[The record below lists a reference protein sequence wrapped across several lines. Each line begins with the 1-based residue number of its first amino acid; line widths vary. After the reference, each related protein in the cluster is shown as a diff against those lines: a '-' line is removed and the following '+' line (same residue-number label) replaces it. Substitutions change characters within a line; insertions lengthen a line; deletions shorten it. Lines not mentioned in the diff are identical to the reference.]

1 MGDTGDGADLPD
13 WAYVG
18 AKVVHSMFGPGTVT
32 FVGPYKGVPACSVQF
47 EGHAKALELQYAIPH
62 VRLAEDEASSQ
73 PKKRG
78 WFGR

>member
-1 MGDTGDGADLPD
+1 MGDTGQTADLPD

-18 AKVVHSMFGPGTVT
+18 AKIVHSTFGPGTVT

-47 EGHAKALELQYAIPH
+47 EGHMKALELQYAIPH
-62 VRLAEDEASSQ
+62 VRLAVEEPPSQ

>member
-1 MGDTGDGADLPD
+1 MGDAADLPD
-13 WAYVG
+13 LAYVG
-18 AKVVHSMFGPGTVT
+18 AKIVHSTFGPGKVT

-47 EGHAKALELQYAIPH
+47 EGHVKALELQYAIPH
-62 VRLAEDEASSQ
+62 VRLAEDEVPIQ

>member
-1 MGDTGDGADLPD
+1 MVDTGDTADLPA

-18 AKVVHSMFGPGTVT
+18 AKIVHSTFGPGTVT
-32 FVGPYKGVPACSVQF
+32 FVGPDKG
-47 EGHAKALELQYAIPH
+47 HMKALEFQYAIPH
-62 VRLAEDEASSQ
+62 IRLADDEAPSQ